1 MSDSGEQKMDEGGE
15 EQQQQQETPELSRIL
30 PLGTLQIC

>member
-1 MSDSGEQKMDEGGE
+1 MDEGGEE